1 MMANRFCSL
10 CVRKRAMKLSN
21 NNPPGAY
28 FFQPSPEICSPDST
42 SLSRLFISERCHSL
56 HARTLD
62 DRGGRK
68 EEEEEEEEEARVE
81 GQC

>member
-28 FFQPSPEICSPDST
+28 FFQPSPEICSSDST
-42 SLSRLFISERCHSL
+42 PYHAYLFQSAAIRCTRGL
-56 HARTLD
+56 V

-68 EEEEEEEEEARVE
+68 EEEEEEEARVE